1 MQKQVILVT
10 KFVSINETIMSNLNS
25 VAVNIR
31 NNSNE
36 GNYCCKILLN
46 SQRNPWWGRCWYVL
60 SRIWLVSVRSTLN
73 FKLQMYKH
81 LVSIPKNGYDKLLHA
96 FEFTLLCLAKL
107 MTEMCFWCR
116 VQHIYT
122 HNIYTLYKYE

>member
-1 MQKQVILVT
+1 MQKKVILVT

-46 SQRNPWWGRCWYVL
+46 SQRNPWWGRFWYVL

-96 FEFTLLCLAKL
+96 FEFTLLCFGEIDDWNVLL
-107 MTEMCFWCR
+107 VSCTTYI
-116 VQHIYT
+116 HT
-122 HNIYTLYKYE
+122 